1 MQDHGVL
8 SSQLHSIHSPPSMP
22 QFLLVSM
29 IANDNVATGSII
41 MMHMKHI
48 FDWDDLSMGQYFYTY
63 ENTTADAYMLT
74 FVSYFL
80 SISSD
85 EASAALKPFLDDAE
99 EFGQSVG
106 QQFNEVNI
114 NNGLTEVDDV
124 VGLNLVLGSRLIPA
138 SAYHDHP
145 DTFGH
150 VYTQLL
156 DAGTAM

>member
-1 MQDHGVL
+1 MKENTLIVSASVTFSFTDFLITFIFLPVFWALQGGGAGSWGVVI
-8 SSQLHSIHSPPSMP
+8 SATFHTFPTFNATI
-22 QFLLVSM
+22 LLVSM

-85 EASAALKPFLDDAE
+85 EASAAL
-99 EFGQSVG
+99 
-106 QQFNEVNI
+106 
-114 NNGLTEVDDV
+114 
-124 VGLNLVLGSRLIPA
+124 
-138 SAYHDHP
+138 
-145 DTFGH
+145 
-150 VYTQLL
+150 
-156 DAGTAM
+156 